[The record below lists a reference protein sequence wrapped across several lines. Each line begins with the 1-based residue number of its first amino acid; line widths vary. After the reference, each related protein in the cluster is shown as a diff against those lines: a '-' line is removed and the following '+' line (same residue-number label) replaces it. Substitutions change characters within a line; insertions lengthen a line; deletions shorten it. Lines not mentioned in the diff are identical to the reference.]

1 MAPLLGSQA
10 PGLQGGNTSFPLIGE
25 GRRRA
30 GGQVA
35 GVRGPWAGLVEESRY
50 SQGGRGETLP
60 FCTPVTSS
68 RAPSLSG
75 PLPRWGPVRSPWG
88 WGAPSGVCGGVGWT
102 ASGRAQGSGLPLEL
116 QEPWV
121 SPLP

>member
-1 MAPLLGSQA
+1 MALLLGSQA
-10 PGLQGGNTSFPLIGE
+10 LGLQGGNTNFPLIGE

-35 GVRGPWAGLVEESRY
+35 GVRGPRAGLVEESRY

-68 RAPSLSG
+68 RAPSRSG

-88 WGAPSGVCGGVGWT
+88 WGAPSGGVGGG
-102 ASGRAQGSGLPLEL
+102 AGPLRGGCRAQACPLSYR
-116 QEPWV
+116 
-121 SPLP
+121 SPG